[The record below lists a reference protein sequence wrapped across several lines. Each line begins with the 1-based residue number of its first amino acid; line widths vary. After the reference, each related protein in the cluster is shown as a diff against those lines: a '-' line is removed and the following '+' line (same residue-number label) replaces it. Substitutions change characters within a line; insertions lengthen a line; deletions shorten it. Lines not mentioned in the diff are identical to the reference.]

1 MHAPLQLHVLAVQ
14 PARVLEHVRGSLP
27 DDQDWSETVASY
39 KAQHVQATGVGMK
52 RKSVYQE
59 SN

>member
-1 MHAPLQLHVLAVQ
+1 MHAHLQFHIYAVR

-27 DDQDWSETVASY
+27 DDQEWSETVASY
-39 KAQHVQATGVGMK
+39 KAQPVQATGVGMK